1 MAGCWLVPGCLTTA
15 DWGRA
20 KLCWVPGRAAP
31 RPARPALSSV
41 IMRGP
46 GHLSHTVR
54 VTHYVDTFW
63 PAWIMFHPWSNAAQ
77 KTRSHFLLWR
87 GVAITE
93 ANSPLPSLSL
103 FLQNNSFHV
112 SNFQI
117 TSVTFQISRGENIF
131 SKMESIDRWEEGHLP
146 CDHQAHSGDGD
157 EINSFII
164 QRTFKI

>member
-15 DWGRA
+15 EWGRA
-20 KLCWVPGRAAP
+20 KLCWAPGRAAP

-63 PAWIMFHPWSNAAQ
+63 PARIMFHPWSNAAQ

-93 ANSPLPSLSL
+93 RGEPTPALSH
-103 FLQNNSFHV
+103 SFCKIIP
-112 SNFQI
+112 F
-117 TSVTFQISRGENIF
+117 TSQISKLLLSPFKYRAGKIF
-131 SKMESIDRWEEGHLP
+131 SRKWKVLT
-146 CDHQAHSGDGD
+146 D
-157 EINSFII
+157 ERRATYLVITRHI
-164 QRTFKI
+164 QVMVMRLTAS